1 MGERRNHMEIQ
12 LWHEILAPYELAVI
26 EVTEKFKYI
35 IKERRVRGL
44 YSPIEDV
51 SGRVKSVT
59 SILEKIQK
67 KQIPFDEMEER
78 VDDIAGVRIICQ
90 FVEDI
95 ETVAEMIKKRSDI
108 MVKSEKDYITK
119 TKDSGYRS
127 YHMIVY
133 YVVET
138 LDGPKKIQMEIQ
150 VRTMAMNFWA
160 TVEHSLQY
168 KYKSHIPEHVKE
180 RLSNAAEAI
189 IALDNE
195 MASVRSEIIDA
206 QNYSTLQMNLV
217 SDILNNIENLFRLTN
232 KREAMKIQDEFYR
245 VFATNDIE
253 QLRHFHKQLDVIAE
267 GNRAQSTVNENVKDF

>member
-1 MGERRNHMEIQ
+1 MEIQ

-67 KQIPFDEMEER
+67 KNIALDDMEEL
-78 VDDIAGVRIICQ
+78 VEDIAGVRIICQ

-95 ETVAEMIKKRSDI
+95 ETVVEMIKKRSDI
-108 MVKSEKDYITK
+108 AIRSEKDYVTK

-150 VRTMAMNFWA
+150 IRTMAMNFWA

-168 KYKSHIPEHVKE
+168 KYKSHIPGHVKK

-195 MASVRSEIIDA
+195 MASVRSEIIDSK
-206 QNYSTLQMNLV
+206 NYSTLKMNLV
-217 SDILNNIENLFRLTN
+217 SDILNNIENLFRLNN
-232 KREAMKIQDEFYR
+232 KREATKIQDEFYR

-267 GNRAQSTVNENVKDF
+267 GHRAQSTVKEHTEDY

>member
-1 MGERRNHMEIQ
+1 MEIQ

-26 EVTEKFKYI
+26 EVTEKFKYL

-59 SILEKIQK
+59 SILEKVQK
-67 KQIPFDEMEER
+67 KNIAFDELEER
-78 VDDIAGVRIICQ
+78 VDDIAGIRIICQ

-95 ETVAEMIKKRSDI
+95 ETVAEMIKKRNDI
-108 MVKSEKDYITK
+108 TVKSEKDYITK

-138 LDGPKKIQMEIQ
+138 LEGPKKIQMEIQ

-168 KYKSHIPEHVKE
+168 KYKSHIPAHVTE
-180 RLSNAAEAI
+180 RLSKAAEAI

-195 MASVRSEIIDA
+195 MASVRSEIIDS

-217 SDILNNIENLFRLTN
+217 SDILNNIENLFRYTN

-245 VFATNDIE
+245 VFATDDIE

-267 GNRAQSTVNENVKDF
+267 GYRAQSTVNEHAKDF

>member
-1 MGERRNHMEIQ
+1 MEIQ

-26 EVTEKFKYI
+26 ELTEKFKYLA
-35 IKERRVRGL
+35 KERRVRGL

-67 KQIPFDEMEER
+67 KQISFDEMEER
-78 VDDIAGVRIICQ
+78 IEDIAGIRIICQ

-108 MVKSEKDYITK
+108 TVKSEKDYITT

-133 YVVET
+133 YMVET
-138 LDGPKKIQMEIQ
+138 FDGPKQIQIEIQ

-168 KYKSHIPEHVKE
+168 KYKSHIPEHVRT
-180 RLSNAAEAI
+180 RLSKAAEAI

-195 MASVRSEIIDA
+195 MASVRSEIIDS

-245 VFATNDIE
+245 VFATDDIE
-253 QLRHFHKQLDVIAE
+253 QLRHFHKQLDIIAE
-267 GNRAQSTVNENVKDF
+267 GHRAQSTVNEHAKDF

>member
-1 MGERRNHMEIQ
+1 MEIQ

-26 EVTEKFKYI
+26 EVTEKFKYL

-67 KQIPFDEMEER
+67 KNIAFDEMEELI
-78 VDDIAGVRIICQ
+78 DDIAGVRIICQ

-95 ETVAEMIKKRSDI
+95 GTVADMIKRRSDI
-108 MVKSEKDYITK
+108 TVKSEKDYITK

-138 LDGPKKIQMEIQ
+138 INGPKKIQMEIQ

-168 KYKSHIPEHVKE
+168 KYKSHIPEHVTD
-180 RLSNAAEAI
+180 RLSKAAEAI

-195 MASVRSEIIDA
+195 MASVRSEIIDS

-217 SDILNNIENLFRLTN
+217 SDILNNIENLYRLTN
-232 KREAMKIQDEFYR
+232 KREVTKIQDEFYR
-245 VFATNDIE
+245 VFATDDIE

-267 GNRAQSTVNENVKDF
+267 GYRAQSTISENAKDF